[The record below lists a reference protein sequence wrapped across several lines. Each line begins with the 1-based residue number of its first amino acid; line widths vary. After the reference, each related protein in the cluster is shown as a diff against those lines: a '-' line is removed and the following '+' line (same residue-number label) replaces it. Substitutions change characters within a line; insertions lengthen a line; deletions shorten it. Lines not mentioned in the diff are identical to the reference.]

1 VARYVVRYI
10 LDNKPS
16 PGVLKVKGVE
26 IIAMFSP
33 IKYLVET
40 DNEGLAHLEKHL
52 SIAWVITSW
61 NTIDRRE
68 SSRYALLEGSW
79 L

>member
-1 VARYVVRYI
+1 
-10 LDNKPS
+10 
-16 PGVLKVKGVE
+16 
-26 IIAMFSP
+26 
-33 IKYLVET
+33 LVET
-40 DNEGLAHLEKHL
+40 DDEGLARLEKHL